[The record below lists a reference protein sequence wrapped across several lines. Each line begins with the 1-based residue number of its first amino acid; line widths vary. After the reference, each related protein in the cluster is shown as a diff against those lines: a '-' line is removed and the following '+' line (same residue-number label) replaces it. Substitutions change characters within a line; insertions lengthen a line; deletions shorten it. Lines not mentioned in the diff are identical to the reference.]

1 MEILSFQ
8 HTYHYHK
15 PVKMDGSKLSRTYS
29 ELNSLG
35 FQRRIHIYL
44 NKKLS
49 SISYSGTNR
58 TQLKKYE
65 IYLVILSIFAVA
77 LEALRHY

>member
-1 MEILSFQ
+1 
-8 HTYHYHK
+8 
-15 PVKMDGSKLSRTYS
+15 MDGSKLSKTYS

-35 FQRRIHIYL
+35 LQRRIHIYL

-58 TQLKKYE
+58 AQLKNYE
-65 IYLVILSIFAVA
+65 IYLVILSIFTVA